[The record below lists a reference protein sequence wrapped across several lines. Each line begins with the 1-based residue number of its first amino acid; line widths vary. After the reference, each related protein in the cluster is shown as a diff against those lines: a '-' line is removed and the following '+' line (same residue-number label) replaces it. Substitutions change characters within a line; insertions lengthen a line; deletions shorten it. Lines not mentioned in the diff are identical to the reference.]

1 MSLFFATVCQR
12 SENEDGFMTALA
24 IVHTNGENAVFVAA
38 RGCECLEAKL
48 IELLVV
54 SLRMAHRFSSVPS
67 W

>member
-1 MSLFFATVCQR
+1 
-12 SENEDGFMTALA
+12 MTALA